1 MFTLFTCT
9 LFFKYIF
16 YGVNLPVYL
25 FIWQADAVEIVHMQK
40 IFQLYFECIFYS
52 GVLVVFHFTFI
63 LLPFL
68 LQILRATFYIGFYCY
83 IMCHSCFHYF
93 SSLEI
98 FLRKFNC
105 RIVKE
110 VFVADMSAE
119 MTWLESRT
127 DLIWVQNCRCRYVT
141 EENIYSKGFFVFWV
155 RCHAL
160 CAYIY
165 IYIYYIYIYICNIYI
180 YIIYI

>member
-1 MFTLFTCT
+1 MYIYNIYILYIICIYMYVYIYVCIHIFIPDGLYQDHEFEKHDLFTLFTCT

-98 FLRKFNC
+98 FLR
-105 RIVKE
+105 
-110 VFVADMSAE
+110 
-119 MTWLESRT
+119 
-127 DLIWVQNCRCRYVT
+127 
-141 EENIYSKGFFVFWV
+141 
-155 RCHAL
+155 
-160 CAYIY
+160 
-165 IYIYYIYIYICNIYI
+165 
-180 YIIYI
+180 